1 MGEGYR
7 ELRKQRPAAPASISI
22 VAAALS
28 FCLGVWAAWSSVG
41 FFGRGLE
48 GDVTA
53 GIATTLMSIMLLAA
67 FVFFVWLAR
76 SGQMLTR
83 TRTIRLKTVSYLA
96 LPIAAVT
103 SWGALCF
110 LWDGLVR
117 LNHDYLHWGEFGTYI
132 TGEGRTPWSLML
144 SSFLAGIVFGA
155 LGAFLFWFSF
165 NTLFASLGTQQLQ
178 RPQGSVG
185 SAISGDTAPPAS
197 SGDRLGELG

>member
-1 MGEGYR
+1 MGEGHS
-7 ELRKQRPAAPASISI
+7 ELQEQRPAAPASISI
-22 VAAALS
+22 VAAAQS

-41 FFGRGLE
+41 FFARGLE

-76 SGQMLTR
+76 SGQILTR
-83 TRTIRLKTVSYLA
+83 TRTITLKTVSYLA

-117 LNHDYLHWGEFGTYI
+117 LNHDYLHWGEFGTY
-132 TGEGRTPWSLML
+132 TTSEGHTPLSLML
-144 SSFLAGIVFGA
+144 ESFLAGIVFGA
-155 LGAFLFWFSF
+155 LGSFLSWFSI
-165 NTLFASLGTQQLQ
+165 NTLFSKK
-178 RPQGSVG
+178 PNHVG
-185 SAISGDTAPPAS
+185 IGNDSNPYSPPIEV
-197 SGDRLGELG
+197 G